1 MDTFF
6 SKLSRE
12 LDEQLQFI
20 QAEFDHN
27 QKRAEESYLV
37 LEKAYAR
44 LHSFV
49 LKYKFKSRSEEIF
62 YFKTLKPKISA
73 KLIYFLKVYHIETKK
88 PQGSNKAKKKY
99 LQNELHKINDY
110 FEENIDF
117 IRYYRSNE
125 SYLDHLYFVRDKI
138 DFKRSPET
146 FSIELDR
153 KQGTSFDYKIAKIM
167 ANDLLQVYL
176 HEELRMLELLETQ
189 ELKPEAPLPKL
200 AWTES
205 KTAMIELIYAI
216 QVSGALNNGKAEI
229 KDIAELCE
237 RLFDVKLGDYYRT
250 FLELRMR
257 KTGRTKFLD
266 NLKEQLIRRM
276 DDQDDRIAER
286 Y

>member
-6 SKLSRE
+6 SKLFRE
-12 LDEQLQFI
+12 VDEQLQFI
-20 QAEFDHN
+20 HAEFESN
-27 QKRAEESYLV
+27 QRRAEESYLV
-37 LEKAYAR
+37 LEKAYDK
-44 LHSFV
+44 LHHFV
-49 LKYKFKSRSEEIF
+49 LRYKFKSKTEEIL

-88 PQGSNKAKKKY
+88 PQGSNKARRKY
-99 LQNELHKINDY
+99 LLHELNKINSY
-110 FEENIDF
+110 FEDNIDF

-125 SYLDHLYFVRDKI
+125 SYLDHLYFVRDRI
-138 DFKRSPET
+138 DFKRAPET
-146 FSIELDR
+146 FAMELDR
-153 KQGTSFDYKIAKIM
+153 KQSTSFDFKVAKIM

-176 HEELRMLELLETQ
+176 HEELRLLELNEMQ
-189 ELKPEAPLPKL
+189 EVRQEPLMPKL

-216 QVSGALNNGKAEI
+216 QVTGALNNGTAEI

-237 RLFDVKLGDYYRT
+237 RLFNIKLGDYYRT

-266 NLKEQLIRRM
+266 SLRDQLIRRM
-276 DDQDDRIAER
+276 DEQDER
-286 Y
+286 VV